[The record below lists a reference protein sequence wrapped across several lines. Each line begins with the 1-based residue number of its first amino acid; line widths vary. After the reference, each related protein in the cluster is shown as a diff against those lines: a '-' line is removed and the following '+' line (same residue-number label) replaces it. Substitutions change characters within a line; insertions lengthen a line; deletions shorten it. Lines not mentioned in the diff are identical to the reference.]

1 MLTLI
6 LYENSTQV
14 ILKQNVCSK
23 ELKLNEKVV

>member
-14 ILKQNVCSK
+14 ILKHNVCSK